1 MKKQIIWIK
10 EHKKELA
17 VSAISLGIGAAVG
30 IGMYKFRRRD
40 LEAWYKKCSQCM
52 NETNMLTPILKP
64 AIPGSNAVTCTNL
77 KKSDANR
84 NFTLG
89 DCQEIIESL
98 TKVDGYNPKQ
108 GITGMA
114 IFLKGKEES

>member
-40 LEAWYKKCSQCM
+40 LEAWHEKCSQCM
-52 NETNMLTPILKP
+52 NETNMLRAILKP
-64 AIPGSNAVTCTNL
+64 AIQGSNAVTCTNL

-89 DCQEIIESL
+89 DCKEIIENL
-98 TKVDGYNPKQ
+98 TKVDGYNPDR

>member
-1 MKKQIIWIK
+1 MKNVK
-10 EHKKELA
+10 EWMKNHKKELA

-40 LEAWYKKCSQCM
+40 LEAWHEKCSQCM
-52 NETNMLTPILKP
+52 NETNMLRAILKP
-64 AIPGSNAVTCTNL
+64 AIQGSNAVTCTNL

-89 DCQEIIESL
+89 DCKEIIENL
-98 TKVDGYNPKQ
+98 TKVDGYNPDR